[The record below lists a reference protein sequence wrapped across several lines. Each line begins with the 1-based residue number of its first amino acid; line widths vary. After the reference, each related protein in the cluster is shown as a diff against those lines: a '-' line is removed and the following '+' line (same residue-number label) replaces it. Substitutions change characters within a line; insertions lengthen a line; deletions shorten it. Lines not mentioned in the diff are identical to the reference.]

1 MNTTFHIDIFS
12 VIIFL
17 GVFLGFI
24 LSSFF
29 IFKPSTKIKANRCQ
43 GFLLLSLSLIFLE
56 QVFNY
61 TGFIV
66 KVLPLTYSTA
76 WLNFMIGP
84 FLYLY
89 VKRSLELSETK
100 KELLNFI
107 LPLAYLIYLGFSL
120 VQSNDFKYN
129 SYISSSHLNL
139 PLLEVHSTIPNDP
152 LNINNYLDLVMAL
165 QVLFYIFL
173 SFIKLLKKAADAG
186 TSVFRISD
194 DVLRSVRDVIFHMC
208 MIILIFII
216 VKTALKGNAG
226 NYFIGTYVA
235 VFTLLTTFRIMN
247 DSAYFD
253 RSASFLDIS
262 IGKYRKSSLTE
273 SGKMKILD
281 NIIYELETNHYY
293 SDNLA
298 SLSEL
303 ARKIG
308 ESPHHVSQVINEKLD
323 QSFFELLASYR
334 VEEAKKI
341 LLDDR
346 TNKLTVEEISEMV
359 GYNSKTAFNN
369 VFKKLAGK
377 TPSEFRKSNEK
388 LIY

>member
-1 MNTTFHIDIFS
+1 MNPNIHIDIFS

-17 GVFLGFI
+17 GVFLGLI

-29 IFKPSTKIKANRCQ
+29 IFKLSPNIRANRYQ
-43 GFLLLSLSLIFLE
+43 GLLLLSLSLICLE

-76 WLNFMIGP
+76 WLNFLIGP
-84 FLYLY
+84 LLYLY
-89 VKRSLELSETK
+89 VKRSLDLGETK
-100 KELLNFI
+100 KERIHFI
-107 LPLAYLIYLGFSL
+107 LPLLYLIYLIFSL

-129 SYISSSHLNL
+129 AYISSSHLSM
-139 PLLEVHSTIPNDP
+139 PLLEVHSIVSNDP
-152 LNINNYLDLVMAL
+152 LKINKYLDLILTL
-165 QVLFYIFL
+165 QILFYISLAFV
-173 SFIKLLKKAADAG
+173 KLAKKAEEAG
-186 TSVFRISD
+186 KSLFRTTD
-194 DVLRSVRDVIFHMC
+194 DVLRSVRDVVFHIC
-208 MIILIFII
+208 IIMVIFIS
-216 VKTALKGNAG
+216 VKITLHGNAG

-247 DSAYFD
+247 DSTYFD

-273 SGKMKILD
+273 SGKMTILD
-281 NIIYELETNHYY
+281 SITHELKTKHYY

-303 ARKIG
+303 AKKIG

-334 VEEAKKI
+334 VEEAKRI
-341 LLDDR
+341 LLDDKK
-346 TNKLTVEEISEMV
+346 NKLTVEEISEMV

-369 VFKKLAGK
+369 AFKKLTGK
-377 TPSEFRKSNEK
+377 TPSEFRKSN
-388 LIY
+388 

>member
-1 MNTTFHIDIFS
+1 MNTSIHIDIFS

-29 IFKPSTKIKANRCQ
+29 IFKPSSNIKANRCQ

-56 QVFNY
+56 QVLNF
-61 TGFIV
+61 TGYIV
-66 KVLPLTYSTA
+66 RVLPLTYSTA
-76 WLNFMIGP
+76 WLNFLIGP

-89 VKRSLELSETK
+89 VKRSMDLRETK
-100 KELLNFI
+100 KEWINFI
-107 LPLAYLIYLGFSL
+107 LPLLYLIYLSFSL
-120 VQSNDFKYN
+120 IQSNDFKYN
-129 SYISSSHLNL
+129 TYISSSHLNI
-139 PLLEVHSTIPNDP
+139 PLREVHSIIPNDP
-152 LNINNYLDLVMAL
+152 LKINNYLDVVMAL
-165 QVLFYIFL
+165 QVMFYILL
-173 SFIKLLKKAADAG
+173 SFIKLLKKAAETG
-186 TSVFRISD
+186 TSVFRLSD
-194 DVLRSVRDVIFHMC
+194 DVLRSVRDVTFHMC
-208 MIILIFII
+208 MIMLIFII
-216 VKTALKGNAG
+216 VKSTLHGNAG

-235 VFTLLTTFRIMN
+235 VFALLTTFRIMN
-247 DSAYFD
+247 DSTYFD
-253 RSASFLDIS
+253 QSVSFLDIS

-281 NIIYELETNHYY
+281 NIIYELETKHYY

-341 LLDDR
+341 LLDDKK
-346 TNKLTVEEISEMV
+346 NKLTVEEISEMV

-369 VFKKLAGK
+369 AFKKLAGK
-377 TPSEFRKSNEK
+377 TPSEFRKS
-388 LIY
+388 